1 MRTDDSPDRPPA
13 RWVTVALGTALV
25 LLAAA
30 VLTAMHLLG
39 PGRGASA
46 TTTEPPSWPGLA
58 ADTVDLTPD
67 SLAGLTPELAER
79 FLGAQDA
86 AAEAGLSLHVTS
98 GARTAEEQQRLLDDA
113 VTEHGSPEEATRWV
127 LPPEQSAHV
136 QGLAIDVGPH
146 EARAWLAEHG
156 ARFGLCQV
164 YENEPWHVE
173 PLTDPGGT
181 CPPLVR
187 DASALG

>member
-1 MRTDDSPDRPPA
+1 MSTDDSPDRPTA
-13 RWVTVALGTALV
+13 RWVTIAVGTALV

-46 TTTEPPSWPGLA
+46 APAQAPVRPGPQT
-58 ADTVDLTPD
+58 DTVDLTPE
-67 SLAGLTPELAER
+67 SLVGLTPELAER

-86 AAEAGLSLHVTS
+86 AAEAGLTLYVTS
-98 GARTAEEQQRLLDDA
+98 GARTVEEQQRLLDEA

-127 LPPEQSAHV
+127 LAPEQSAHV
-136 QGLAIDVGPH
+136 RGLAIDVGPY

-156 ARFGLCQV
+156 AQFGLCQV
-164 YENEPWHVE
+164 YENEPWHFE
-173 PLTDPGGT
+173 PVTEPGGS
-181 CPPLVR
+181 CPPLVP
-187 DASALG
+187 DAATGG